1 MQHQAFPHQHNTM
14 RSNNTVCLNC
24 RTFYYQNSF
33 LPSSIKLW
41 NNIPNDIRLNSSKC
55 CFKRFLNRHLCKK
68 SYYFNFG
75 SRKEQII
82 FARLRLKC
90 SSLKY
95 HLFQKNI
102 IDSGLCTCGKIETTA
117 HYLLHCPNYIFIIGT
132 KLYKL
137 EVLSMYNL

>member
-1 MQHQAFPHQHNTM
+1 MFHKDAPDYLNSLVPPQISETHQPNTR
-14 RSNNTVCLNC
+14 RSNNTVYLNC

-33 LPSSIKLW
+33 LPSLIMLW
-41 NNIPNDIRLNSSKC
+41 NNIPNHIRLNSSKY
-55 CFKRFLNRHLCKK
+55 CFKRFLNRNFAKK

-90 SSLKY
+90 SSLKD

-102 IDSGLCTCGKIETTA
+102 IESGLCT
-117 HYLLHCPNYIFIIGT
+117 
-132 KLYKL
+132 
-137 EVLSMYNL
+137 